1 MISVL
6 VVDDEPLIRSGLRG
20 ALSQYENLTILGEAD
35 NGDRGIL
42 AARELRPDVILM
54 DVRMPVR
61 DGLSATEILTSDP
74 GFHGAILVLTT
85 FDSDDYVY
93 QAMHLGARGFLLKRW
108 PIATIAEAINL
119 AGTGESVIFPESLA
133 RVIAA
138 HGASPRRSDGSLEET
153 LSTREQVVL
162 THMATGLN
170 NAEVAAVLFVTVETV
185 KSQVS
190 SILMKLGVRDRTQAV
205 IRAFESGFAA
215 TQPPR

>member
-108 PIATIAEAINL
+108 PIATIAEAISL
-119 AGTGESVIFPESLA
+119 AGTGESVIFPDSLA
-133 RVIAA
+133 RVIAE
-138 HGASPRRSDGSLEET
+138 HGTSPRRSDRSLEET

-162 THMATGLN
+162 THMAAGLN

-215 TQPPR
+215 TQPLR